1 MTRKKTPHAV
11 VHAWIEAQPQE
22 PTAALH
28 EALARLTL
36 GVTLSQ
42 FVPPIILV
50 PLGKRVHTILELAV
64 KTVKQCV
71 KEDADY
77 VK

>member
-1 MTRKKTPHAV
+1 MKRKQPHDV
-11 VHAWIEAQPQE
+11 VQAWIEAQPQE
-22 PTAALH
+22 PTHALH

-71 KEDADY
+71 IDDGGY